1 MSAEWIRLLLVSD
14 DPEQTQQIGTALDE
28 QRRFRAHFETSPL
41 SGAWQR
47 VQQRDLDVVLLDLVS
62 VPQHEQAALIQT
74 IRAAGEQSALLVLVA
89 PADEDAGPRALD
101 AGAQEYLPG
110 DTTGF
115 QMLGRVLYYLAEHQ
129 RSRRLHAHTRTAL
142 TESET
147 KYRSLFD
154 SLDEG
159 FCIIEMLFDAREQPI
174 DYRFLEVNRAFEEQT
189 GIENA
194 VGRRMKEIAP
204 LHESFWFEIYG
215 QVVLSGQPVRFE
227 SQASQLGR
235 YYDVYAFR
243 IGPMSDRRVG
253 VIFNDIQ
260 ARKRTESALR
270 ESEARF
276 RAFVMAS
283 SDMVYRMNADWSD
296 MVPLQNQ
303 NRNALVD
310 SQNGDRLWLEAWVH
324 PDDQAHALEEI
335 QAAIR
340 SKQIFELAHR
350 VLRADGSIGW
360 MMTRAVPLLDAR
372 GELAEWFGTASDI
385 TERVIL
391 EDQRAALLRREQLA
405 RQEAE
410 RSVTLQRLFL
420 GSISHELRTPLA
432 SIKGYSSTL
441 LATDVSFD
449 QEDQRAFLEIID
461 TEADRLTELIDQLM
475 DIVQIQAGAFRVT
488 LEQTTLED
496 IIAEA
501 MPQLQTLVS
510 QHHLQVTLPQNL
522 QPVWADRWRISQVL
536 TNLVGNA
543 TKFSPPDTTIHVSAL
558 QLADA
563 VQVCISD
570 EGSGIPQSEHAL
582 VFEVFYQ
589 VFNDRQR
596 KPGSGL
602 GLTICKALVEAH
614 GGQIWIEDTPQPGT
628 AIAFTLPIDP
638 ATTDVTR

>member
-14 DPEQTQQIGTALDE
+14 DPEQTRQIGTALDE
-28 QRRFRAHFETSPL
+28 QRRFQAHFETSSL
-41 SGAWQR
+41 SGASQR
-47 VQQRDLDVVLLDLVS
+47 VRQLDPDVVLLDLVA
-62 VPQHEQAALIQT
+62 VPQPEQAAHIEAIQ
-74 IRAAGEQSALLVLVA
+74 AADGQPALLVLVA
-89 PADEDAGPRALD
+89 PADEDAGPRALE
-101 AGAQEYLPG
+101 AGAQDYLPG
-110 DTTGF
+110 DTTGYP
-115 QMLGRVLYYLAEHQ
+115 MLGRALYYLAERQ
-129 RSRRLHAHTRTAL
+129 RYRRLHADTRMAL
-142 TESET
+142 MESET

-159 FCIIEMLFDAREQPI
+159 FCIIEMLFDAHEQPM

-204 LHESFWFEIYG
+204 LHESFWFEMYG

-260 ARKRTESALR
+260 ARKRTERALR

-283 SDMVYRMNADWSD
+283 SDRVYRMNADWSE
-296 MVPLQNQ
+296 MVPLQ
-303 NRNALVD
+303 NRNALVG
-310 SQNGDRLWLEAWVH
+310 SQNGDRLWLETWVH
-324 PDDQAHALEEI
+324 PDDQAHVQEEI

-350 VLRADGSIGW
+350 VLRADGGIGW
-360 MMTRAVPLLDAR
+360 TMTRAVPLLDAR
-372 GELAEWFGTASDI
+372 GELVEWFGTASDI
-385 TERVIL
+385 TERILL
-391 EDQRAALLRREQLA
+391 EDQRAALLQREQLA

-420 GSISHELRTPLA
+420 GTISHELRTPLA

-441 LATDVSFD
+441 LATDVSFE

-488 LEQTTLED
+488 PEQTTLED
-496 IIAEA
+496 ILAEA
-501 MPQLQTLVS
+501 MPQLQTLAS
-510 QHHLQVTLPQNL
+510 HHPLQVTLPPNL
-522 QPVWADRWRISQVL
+522 PPVWADRWRIGQVL

-543 TKFSPPDTTIHVSAL
+543 AKFSPPDTPIRVSAL
-558 QLADA
+558 PLADA

-570 EGSGIPQSEHAL
+570 EGSGIPPSEHAL

-589 VFNDRQR
+589 VLSERQR

-628 AIAFTLPIDP
+628 AIAFTLPIRP
-638 ATTDVTR
+638 AASNLTR